1 MLFRSVCLKCI
12 FDKLRHTLIPQLS
25 IILFNFPWGIN
36 KVFLKL
42 IELNHNISV
51 YQKRYLDEAER
62 EKLQY
67 AQELK
72 EYQETEAYQITSA
85 KINDKRI
92 KKGNS

>member
-1 MLFRSVCLKCI
+1 MWHSPPSVKY
-12 FDKLRHTLIPQLS
+12 
-25 IILFNFPWGIN
+25 
-36 KVFLKL
+36 
-42 IELNHNISV
+42 HNIFV

-92 KKGNS
+92 KKGDSWPHVNYVYILLIYCIFISYFS